1 MDPRHLKQGNA
12 NANRGDYRRSWAQDF
27 LLLMVTQL
35 RNQDPLNPVKQEDTL
50 AQLAQFST
58 LEGVE
63 KLNANFE
70 DMLKLQQ
77 LSQGAD
83 LVGRNVVYRQSDE
96 AAQLSNG
103 IVDAVIMENN
113 QLMLS
118 VNGDQVPLDLVDGFV
133 AG

>member
-1 MDPRHLKQGNA
+1 
-12 NANRGDYRRSWAQDF
+12 
-27 LLLMVTQL
+27 MVTQL

-83 LVGRNVVYRQSDE
+83 LVGRSVVYRPSAD
-96 AAQLSNG
+96 ASQLSNG
-103 IVDAVIMENN
+103 VVDAVIMDDN
-113 QLMLS
+113 QLMLA
-118 VNGDQVPLDLVDGFV
+118 VNGDQVPLDLVEGFV

>member
-1 MDPRHLKQGNA
+1 MQTAGITADLGR
-12 NANRGDYRRSWAQDF
+12 QDF